1 MNNNTVPDN
10 NVRERIRNE
19 LNVNMLVE
27 AGAGSGKT
35 TSMVSRMVSLV
46 ASGKCKVE
54 NIAAITFT
62 RKAARELKERFQN
75 KLEECY
81 REETDPGL
89 KNTLKEAL
97 NNIEKCFI
105 GTIHSFCASLLR
117 ERPVEGLVDPDFEEI
132 DDANDVLLHKQAWQ
146 QYLLDTRKTI
156 RKAERTERY
165 RPETCGS

>member
-54 NIAAITFT
+54 KYSGHYIY
-62 RKAARELKERFQN
+62 KKSSAR
-75 KLEECY
+75 
-81 REETDPGL
+81 T
-89 KNTLKEAL
+89 
-97 NNIEKCFI
+97 
-105 GTIHSFCASLLR
+105 
-117 ERPVEGLVDPDFEEI
+117 
-132 DDANDVLLHKQAWQ
+132 
-146 QYLLDTRKTI
+146 
-156 RKAERTERY
+156 
-165 RPETCGS
+165 